1 MSNLFNEVTKSIMI
15 IIIIIAIIITVII
28 ILVIVIDSPKRL
40 CRK

>member
-15 IIIIIAIIITVII
+15 IMIIAIIITAII

>member
-15 IIIIIAIIITVII
+15 IMIIAIIITVII
-28 ILVIVIDSPKRL
+28 ILVIVTDSPKRL

>member
-15 IIIIIAIIITVII
+15 IMIIAIIITVVI
-28 ILVIVIDSPKRL
+28 ILVIVIDSLKRL

>member
-15 IIIIIAIIITVII
+15 IMIIAIIITVII
-28 ILVIVIDSPKRL
+28 ILAIVIDSLKRL

>member
-15 IIIIIAIIITVII
+15 IMIIAIIITVII

>member
-1 MSNLFNEVTKSIMI
+1 MSNLFNEVRKSIMI
-15 IIIIIAIIITVII
+15 IMIIAIIITVII

>member
-15 IIIIIAIIITVII
+15 IMIIAIIITVII
-28 ILVIVIDSPKRL
+28 ILVIVIDSQKRL

>member
-15 IIIIIAIIITVII
+15 IMIIAIIITVII
-28 ILVIVIDSPKRL
+28 ILVIVIDSLKRL